1 MLANAASLNN
11 LGKHKLLLR
20 RYARAAGVGL
30 VLLGLSGVLLQLGLR
45 HEEGPEPPNRESRL
59 PGSGLILERKT
70 YYLVVRSSSLVIS
83 MAGLMDAATGQ
94 LPSYTST
101 TRSMVSR
108 SFSSAVRWRVCL
120 IRFST
125 STLFSVSTSPTVSA
139 ERLSSSKET

>member
-59 PGSGLILERKT
+59 RPNTRAEDVLLGGKVQLARDLYGGLDGCSDRTATLVHFDHALYGLAILLLSGE
-70 YYLVVRSSSLVIS
+70 
-83 MAGLMDAATGQ
+83 MEGLLDP
-94 LPSYTST
+94 L
-101 TRSMVSR
+101 
-108 SFSSAVRWRVCL
+108 
-120 IRFST
+120 
-125 STLFSVSTSPTVSA
+125 
-139 ERLSSSKET
+139 